1 MDIARRAQAVLLTPR
16 EEWARIRSE
25 PSTAAGLFTSY
36 AMPMAAIPP
45 VFQFLHRVLIEK
57 LPVIGH
63 WPVGRALG
71 SAVVAYVL
79 GLATVWLFA
88 LLVNEL
94 APGFGST
101 KSLNSALTLAVYAMT
116 PGWVVGVFNI
126 FTGLWALGILASLY
140 GVYILYLGLSAPMM
154 GTPKEKV
161 PGYLGVSI
169 LVAAGLY
176 IVVNWFLKV
185 IFAVRYGRL

>member
-1 MDIARRAQAVLLTPR
+1 MDIVRRAQAVLLTPR
-16 EEWARIRSE
+16 EEWARTKSE

-79 GLATVWLFA
+79 GLVTVWLFA

-101 KSLNSALTLAVYAMT
+101 KSLPNALKLAVYAMT

-126 FTGLWALGILASLY
+126 FTGLWVLGILASLY
-140 GVYILYLGLSAPMM
+140 GVYILYLGLDAPMM
-154 GTPKEKV
+154 GTPKQKV

-169 LVAAGLY
+169 LIAAGLY